1 MQISTVYF
9 SFNSLNNQSYIFT
22 ITKYSFLYIYIKYN
36 HMIWSVILLG
46 LSLVETY
53 KGQFLDYT

>member
-22 ITKYSFLYIYIKYN
+22 ITKYSFLYICIKYN
-36 HMIWSVILLG
+36 HMVWSVILMG